1 MTKNKQ
7 VKPSIVVEVFNEAES
22 AIVMDIAVNAVN
34 VSKSND
40 ELITMS
46 ADFLGATPT
55 LERWN
60 GFFATLIKHAC
71 DVRGVALGTAEN
83 IAVSIRKEL
92 KARYDLDKPKAKS
105 ANAIQMAEMRVI
117 REKEMSDKYDSL
129 SITDLKDMIIAT
141 NDSKQLKELSTAI
154 ATRNKASESEQK
166 AVDKDFIKEGL
177 AKINAWIKTDNT
189 TDLQVERVT
198 AVLNFINSKN

>member
-7 VKPSIVVEVFNEAES
+7 VKPSIVVEVFNAAES
-22 AIVMDIAVNAVN
+22 AFVRDIAVNAVN

-60 GFFATLIKHAC
+60 GFFTTLIKHAS
-71 DVRGVALGTAEN
+71 DVRGVAMGTAEN

-92 KARYDLDKPKAKS
+92 KARYELDKPKSAK
-105 ANAIQMAEMRVI
+105 AEQMAELRAI
-117 REKEMSDKYDSL
+117 REKELNDKYGSK
-129 SITDLKDMIIAT
+129 SIKELKDMIIAT
-141 NDSKQLKELSTAI
+141 NDGKQIKELSTAL
-154 ATRNKASESEQK
+154 ATRNKEKESGQK
-166 AVDKDFIKEGL
+166 AVDKGFIKAGL
-177 AKINAWIKTDNT
+177 AEINAWIKTDNT
-189 TDLQVERVT
+189 VDLQVERVT

>member
-7 VKPSIVVEVFNEAES
+7 VKPSIVVEVFNAAES
-22 AIVMDIAVNAVN
+22 AFVRDIAVNAVN

-60 GFFATLIKHAC
+60 GFFTTLIKHAS
-71 DVRGVALGTAEN
+71 DVRGVAIGTAEN

-92 KARYDLDKPKAKS
+92 KARYELDKPKSAK
-105 ANAIQMAEMRVI
+105 AEQMAEMRAI
-117 REKEMSDKYDSL
+117 REKELNDKYGSK
-129 SITDLKDMIIAT
+129 SIKDLKDMIIAT
-141 NDSKQLKELSTAI
+141 NDGKQLKELSTAI
-154 ATRNKASESEQK
+154 ATRNKANESEQK